1 MTGAAPKRHAKRMIS
16 LVDLRTRI
24 EAGRLSPDAAIRE
37 ARAAIAERDPS
48 LGAIL
53 RMAPEGPVPEG
64 PLAGIAVGI
73 KDIIDTA
80 DMATEHGSPIYAG
93 WRPRADAAVVARLRA
108 LGAVPLAKTATTAF
122 AGLDPCATVNPH
134 DPAHTPGG
142 SSSGSAAAVA
152 AGLLPLALGTQTGGS
167 VIRPAAFCG
176 IAAIKPSFRLIP
188 TVGVKTFSWALDTVG
203 LFARFVP
210 DLARALAL
218 IVERPAIE
226 TAEAGAPRIALCRQD
241 FAGEADADALDAL
254 IRAARAAEGAGAT
267 IVDLTLPEPF
277 ARAWAA
283 HPTVQDFEARQALA
297 WEVATHRAA
306 LPPVLGP
313 QLDRA
318 QELTAAQYD
327 SARRDAHRARRQ
339 LKEMFSG
346 FDAIL
351 TVSAVGRAPAIAT
364 TGDARFNRLW
374 TLMGVPCVTVPVP
387 GDGLPLGVQVIAR
400 FGDDGRALAIAG
412 MIEAALRAEG

>member
-1 MTGAAPKRHAKRMIS
+1 MIS
-16 LVDLRTRI
+16 LVDLRARI
-24 EAGRLSPDAAIRE
+24 EAGRLAPN
-37 ARAAIAERDPS
+37 AAIAEARESLAERDKS

-53 RMAPEGPVPEG
+53 RTAPEGPVPAEG

-80 DMATEHGSPIYAG
+80 DMATEHGSGIYAG

-122 AGLDPCATVNPH
+122 AGLDPCGTVNPH

-176 IAAIKPSFRLIP
+176 VAAIKPSFRLIP

-203 LFARFVP
+203 LFARGVP

-226 TAEAGAPRIALCRQD
+226 STEAGAPRLALCRQD
-241 FAGEADADALDAL
+241 FAGAADADALDAL
-254 IRAARAAEGAGAT
+254 TRAARAAERAGAT
-267 IVDLTLPEPF
+267 VFDLTLPESF

-297 WEVATHRAA
+297 WEVATHRAE

-327 SARRDAHRARRQ
+327 AARRDAHRARRQ
-339 LKEMFSG
+339 LKDMFSE

-351 TVSAVGRAPAIAT
+351 TVSAVGRAPSIAT

-387 GDGLPLGVQVIAR
+387 GDRLPLGVQIIAR
-400 FGDDGRALAIAG
+400 FGDDGRALAMAG